1 MFAVVKTGGKQYRVQ
16 KDDIIKVE
24 KLAGEAGSEV
34 LLEDV
39 LMQGGEGKATVGT
52 PTISGAA
59 VKAEILEQT
68 RGKKVIVFKKKRRH
82 NYRRKKGHRQDLTV
96 LKILDVAAKAG
107 AKTKAAPAPKAAPKK
122 EEAKAEAKPA
132 AKKAA
137 PKAEAKTEAE
147 KAPAKKAPAKKAAAK
162 KAPAKKAPAK
172 KAAAKKTE
180 K

>member
-24 KLAGEAGSEV
+24 KLAGEAGSEI

-52 PTISGAA
+52 PVIEGAA

-68 RGKKVIVFKKKRRH
+68 RGDKIIVFKKKRRQK
-82 NYRRKKGHRQDLTV
+82 YRRTRGHRQDLTV

-107 AKTKAAPAPKAAPKK
+107 AKTKAAPAKKAEPKK
-122 EEAKAEAKPA
+122 DEAKE
-132 AKKAA
+132 AA
-137 PKAEAKTEAE
+137 PKAEAKTE
-147 KAPAKKAPAKKAAAK
+147 AKKAPAKKAAAK

-180 K
+180 E

>member
-24 KLAGEAGSEV
+24 KLAGDAGSEI
-34 LLEDV
+34 LLEEV

-52 PTISGAA
+52 PMISGAA

-68 RGKKVIVFKKKRRH
+68 RDKKIIVFKKKRRQ

-96 LKILDVAAKAG
+96 LRILDVAAKAG
-107 AKTKAAPAPKAAPKK
+107 AKVKAAPAKSAAPKK
-122 EEAKAEAKPA
+122 EEAKTEAKPA

-137 PKAEAKTEAE
+137 PKAEAKTEA
-147 KAPAKKAPAKKAAAK
+147 KAPAKKKAAAKTTTAK

-172 KAAAKKTE
+172 KPAAKKTE
-180 K
+180 E